1 MFTKCNLLYNRT
13 NQPNCQFCG
22 LHGQIIG
29 LTASPGIGRLRGGK
43 PEQAVQHLYSL
54 TASLDIEEIC
64 SVRRNVQDLEQHVA
78 RPKHGNT
85 RLRVQLTI
93 STLTYISPKEKC
105 L

>member
-1 MFTKCNLLYNRT
+1 MFTKCNLPY

-85 RLRVQLTI
+85 RLSVKLTI
-93 STLTYISPKEKC
+93 STLNMKPYISTNEKC